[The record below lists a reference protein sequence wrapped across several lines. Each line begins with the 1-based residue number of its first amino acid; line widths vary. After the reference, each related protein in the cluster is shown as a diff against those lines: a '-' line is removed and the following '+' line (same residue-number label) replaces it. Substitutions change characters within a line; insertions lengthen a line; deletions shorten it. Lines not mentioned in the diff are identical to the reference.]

1 MTEMNTSIVI
11 PAPPDR
17 VWESFMD
24 TKRWAALFGGVLVD
38 AQPETPWQ
46 QGSTR
51 ILKIRPFRSAR
62 PTSVEV
68 QVQVCERFHLRWT
81 SRAPGLAA
89 TRFFTVAPAEGGSL
103 FRNCEHVTGF
113 IPRIAPR
120 FVTRALTRTHE
131 GFNGAFRD
139 SLAGSR

>member
-1 MTEMNTSIVI
+1 
-11 PAPPDR
+11 
-17 VWESFMD
+17 
-24 TKRWAALFGGVLVD
+24 VD
-38 AQPETPWQ
+38 DQPETPWQ
-46 QGSTR
+46 QGSAM

-62 PTSVEV
+62 PTSVEI
-68 QVQVCERFHLRWT
+68 QVQACERYHLRWT